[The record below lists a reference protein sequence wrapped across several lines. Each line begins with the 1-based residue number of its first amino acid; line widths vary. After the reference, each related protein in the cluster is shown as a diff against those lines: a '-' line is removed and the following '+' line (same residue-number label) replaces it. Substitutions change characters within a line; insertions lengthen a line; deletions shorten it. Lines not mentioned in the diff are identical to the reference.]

1 MSQPQEEKNSENG
14 STTLSQPQPPI
25 YDRPKSAV
33 LATTLTPE
41 QVVIYEEFPEI
52 LTKSKEDLED
62 LLSND
67 IFFES
72 FFESIEQIHNT
83 IAVQNEM
90 RMGNETIAKETLLQ
104 ENELNQ
110 LRQSV
115 QEQENSLLDL
125 NSTLQEKLNLQ
136 QNALQ
141 RFSPS
146 VLSTKLKAGVQQSDE
161 LSEQMANSFLSGEL
175 ETDQFIKHFR
185 EIRKVFHLRNAKVEI
200 VKNKPGILDE
210 SY

>member
-14 STTLSQPQPPI
+14 PTTLSYEFRQPPPHVPI
-25 YDRPKSAV
+25 LYDRPK
-33 LATTLTPE
+33 ATTLTPE

-62 LLSND
+62 LLNND

-72 FFESIEQIHNT
+72 FFVSIEQIHNT

-90 RMGNETIAKETLLQ
+90 RMGNETLAKETLLQ

-110 LRQSV
+110 LRQRV
-115 QEQENSLLDL
+115 QEQENALLEL
-125 NSTLQEKLNLQ
+125 NLTLQEKLKLQ

-146 VLSTKLKAGVQQSDE
+146 VLLTKLKAGVQQSDE
-161 LSEQMANSFLSGEL
+161 LSEQMATSFLSGEL

-185 EIRKVFHLRNAKVEI
+185 EIRKVFHLRNAK
-200 VKNKPGILDE
+200 
-210 SY
+210 

>member
-1 MSQPQEEKNSENG
+1 MSQPQEAENDP
-14 STTLSQPQPPI
+14 TTQSQLPPPVPPL
-25 YDRPKSAV
+25 YDRPKSTV

-52 LTKSKEDLED
+52 LSKSKEDLED
-62 LLSND
+62 LISNNV
-67 IFFES
+67 FFET
-72 FFESIEQIHNT
+72 FFESIERIRNT
-83 IAVQNEM
+83 IAVRDEM
-90 RMGNETIAKETLLQ
+90 RMGNEMSAKETLAQ
-104 ENELNQ
+104 ENDLNQ
-110 LRQSV
+110 LRQRV
-115 QEQENSLLDL
+115 QEQENELLEL
-125 NSTLQEKLNLQ
+125 NSTLQEKLKLQ

-146 VLSTKLKAGVQQSDE
+146 VLLTKLKSGVQQSDE

-210 SY
+210 SF